1 MAGNA
6 NFMTW
11 NANKYPDN
19 GVSGI
24 TFKQG
29 NTFSETTSEYP
40 TVISNMAPRTGKWYV
55 EMYHNQNAGYNCTG
69 IVQAGAEVYTQHLLD
84 GASAADYQK
93 MYQYQAHNG
102 QKSTRNSTGGGAT
115 SAYGSTYTTSI
126 IGCALD
132 LDNGKV
138 WWSKDGTFQN
148 SGNPA
153 TGTGAAFD
161 DLDLRFGFFWGWTDY
176 NSGAN
181 GQVTINAGQ
190 DSSFAGAKSTGSAN
204 ASDANGFGDFYYTP
218 PSGFLAVCSA
228 NLPTA
233 SGIDPAETN
242 NEYPAKNFNVVTYTG
257 DGSTSNAITGL
268 GFQPDL
274 VWIKRRNSSATYS
287 NGLVDSSRGRSKVL
301 VSNLANSEWTSSST
315 QDVVSFDSDG
325 FTLGTNNNISC
336 NGNTNTFVAWCWKAN
351 GGTTSTNTSGTI
363 SSTVQANTN
372 SGFSIVTY
380 TGSGSAATIG
390 HGLGKA
396 PEWIIVKNRDQAD
409 DWAVYHIFNGNTHY
423 ALLNSG
429 AGKVDNTYWNDTTPT
444 TSVFSVGTDHKVNAS
459 TEKYVAYCWAGVEG
473 FSSFG
478 GWTNATNNVKGPF
491 VYCGFRPK
499 YVMIKMM
506 VTGDGWGILDSV
518 RNTYN
523 PRNTLLSANTTSAD
537 STSAYYDVDF
547 LSTGFQVTTSN
558 AQHNNTGYDPYIYMA
573 FADVPAKFSQGG

>member
-11 NANKYPDN
+11 NANKKYEN
-19 GVSGI
+19 TGI

-29 NTFSETTSEYP
+29 NTYVQTTTGYP
-40 TVISNMAPRTGKWYV
+40 VILSNMAPRTGKWYV
-55 EMYHNQNAGYNCTG
+55 EFYQNQSANYNTMG
-69 IVQAGAEVYTQHLLD
+69 LEQVGSEKYSSHIQSGDNHYLYY
-84 GASAADYQK
+84 G
-93 MYQYQAHNG
+93 HNG
-102 QKSTRNSTGGGAT
+102 NTRGNNGTSTSYGSSYSTGT
-115 SAYGSTYTTSI
+115 I

-132 LDNGKV
+132 MDNAKIY
-138 WWSKDGTFQN
+138 WSKDGTFQN

-153 TGTGAAFD
+153 TGTNAAHTGINTN
-161 DLDLRFGFFWGWTDY
+161 FGYYMAFTDY

-181 GQVTINAGQ
+181 GACTINAGQ

-228 NLPTA
+228 NMPTKEE
-233 SGIDPAETN
+233 IDPSVTN
-242 NEYPAKNFNVVTYTG
+242 NNYPGKQFAVALYSG
-257 DGSTSNAITGL
+257 TSGTQTIDI
-268 GFQPDL
+268 GFKPDL
-274 VWIKRRNSSATYS
+274 VWWKNRGSGNSHILA
-287 NGLVDSSRGRSKVL
+287 DSSRGADKSLTVN
-301 VSNLANSEWTSSST
+301 SNGAEGTGYQTYFTAFAST
-315 QDVVSFDSDG
+315 GPTFASNDV
-325 FTLGTNNNISC
+325 GTNQTGSNY
-336 NGNTNTFVAWCWKAN
+336 AALCWRAN
-351 GGTTSTNTSGTI
+351 GGVTSTNTDGTI
-363 SSTVQANTN
+363 TSTVQANTD

-409 DWAVYHIFNGNTHY
+409 DWVVYHIFNGNTHY
-423 ALLNSG
+423 MTLNSG
-429 AGKVDNTYWNDTTPT
+429 AGKIDNTYWNDTTPT

-478 GWTNATNNVKGPF
+478 GWTTASDDVKGPF
-491 VYCGFRPK
+491 IHCGFRPK
-499 YVMIKMM
+499 MIIIKMT
-506 VTGDGWGILDSV
+506 VNGDRWGWLDSE

-523 PRNTLLSANTTSAD
+523 PRNTAIIFGDTSSAESTTTS
-537 STSAYYDVDF
+537 YDVDF

>member
-11 NANKYPDN
+11 NANKKYEN
-19 GVSGI
+19 TGI

-29 NTFSETTSEYP
+29 NTYVQTTTGYP
-40 TVISNMAPRTGKWYV
+40 VILSNMAPRTGKWYV
-55 EMYHNQNAGYNCTG
+55 EFYQNQSANYNTMG
-69 IVQAGAEVYTQHLLD
+69 LEQVGSEKYSSHIQSGDNHYLYY
-84 GASAADYQK
+84 G
-93 MYQYQAHNG
+93 HNG
-102 QKSTRNSTGGGAT
+102 NTRGNNGTSTSYGSSYSTGT
-115 SAYGSTYTTSI
+115 I

-132 LDNGKV
+132 MDNAKIY
-138 WWSKDGTFQN
+138 WSKDGTFQN

-153 TGTGAAFD
+153 TGTNAAHTGINTN
-161 DLDLRFGFFWGWTDY
+161 FGYYMAFTDY

-181 GQVTINAGQ
+181 GACTINAGQ

-228 NLPTA
+228 NMPTKEE
-233 SGIDPAETN
+233 IDPSVTN
-242 NEYPAKNFNVVTYTG
+242 NNYPGKQFAVALYAG
-257 DGSTSNAITGL
+257 TSGTQTIDI
-268 GFQPDL
+268 GFKPDL
-274 VWIKRRNSSATYS
+274 VWWKNRGSGNSHILA
-287 NGLVDSSRGRSKVL
+287 DSSRGADKSLIVN
-301 VSNLANSEWTSSST
+301 SNGAEGTGYQTYFTAFAST
-315 QDVVSFDSDG
+315 GPTFASNDV
-325 FTLGTNNNISC
+325 GTNQTGSNY
-336 NGNTNTFVAWCWKAN
+336 AALCWRAN
-351 GGTTSTNTSGTI
+351 GGVTSTNTDGTI
-363 SSTVQANTN
+363 TSTVQANTD

-409 DWAVYHIFNGNTHY
+409 DWVVYHIFNGNTHY
-423 ALLNSG
+423 MTLNSG
-429 AGKVDNTYWNDTTPT
+429 AGKIDNTYWNDTTPT

-478 GWTNATNNVKGPF
+478 GWTTASDDVKGPF
-491 VYCGFRPK
+491 IHCGFRPK
-499 YVMIKMM
+499 MIIIKMT
-506 VTGDGWGILDSV
+506 VNGDRWGWLDSE

-523 PRNTLLSANTTSAD
+523 PRNTAIIFGDTSSAESTTTS
-537 STSAYYDVDF
+537 YDVDF

>member
-24 TFKQG
+24 TFKEG
-29 NTFSETTSEYP
+29 NTFSETTGEYP
-40 TVISNMAPRTGKWYV
+40 IILSNMAPRTGKWYV
-55 EMYHNQNAGYNCTG
+55 EIYHNQNTGYNVTG
-69 IVQAGAEVYTQHLLD
+69 IVQNGAERRVQGLLD
-84 GASAADYQK
+84 GGTVADYQK

-161 DLDLRFGFFWGWTDY
+161 DLDLRFGYFWGWSDY
-176 NSGAN
+176 NSGTN
-181 GQVTINAGQ
+181 GQASINAGQ

-204 ASDANGFGDFYYTP
+204 ASDANGFGNFYYTP

-228 NLPTA
+228 NMPT
-233 SGIDPAETN
+233 SEEIDPAETD
-242 NEYPAKNFNVVTYTG
+242 NEYPAKNFGVVTYSGT
-257 DGSTSNAITGL
+257 GSTQAITGL
-268 GFQPDL
+268 GFKPDL
-274 VWIKRRNSSATYS
+274 VWIKGRDDTTDHRLVNSSIGVGKALRS
-287 NGLVDSSRGRSKVL
+287 NTNGGD
-301 VSNLANSEWTSSST
+301 VSEANGVTA
-315 QDVVSFDSDG
+315 FGNDG
-325 FTLGTNNNISC
+325 FTVGSETGY
-336 NGNTNTFVAWCWKAN
+336 NGSTINFVTWAWKAN

-363 SSTVQANTN
+363 ASTVQANTN
-372 SGFSIVTY
+372 AGFSIVTY
-380 TGSGSAATIG
+380 TGTGTAGTIG

-396 PEWIIVKNRDQAD
+396 PEWILVKNRDQAD
-409 DWAVYHIFNGNTHY
+409 DWVIYHIFNGNTHY
-423 ALLNSG
+423 VKLNSG
-429 AGKVDNTYWNDTTPT
+429 AGKLDNTFWNDTTPT
-444 TSVFSVGTDHKVNAS
+444 SSVFSVSTHHSNNAS
-459 TEKYVAYCWAGVEG
+459 TEEYVAYCWAGIEG

-478 GWTNATNNVKGPF
+478 GWTTASDNVKGPF
-491 VYCGFRPK
+491 IHCGFKPK
-499 YVMIKMM
+499 FVMIKMM
-506 VTGDGWGILDSV
+506 QTGDGWGILDSV

-523 PRNTLLSANTTSAD
+523 PRNTILFANTTAAN
-537 STSAYYDVDF
+537 STNEAYDVDF

-558 AQHNNTGYDPYIYMA
+558 AQHNHTSYDPYIYMA
-573 FADVPAKFSQGG
+573 FADVPAKYSQGG

>member
-11 NANKYPDN
+11 NANKKYEN
-19 GVSGI
+19 TGI

-29 NTFSETTSEYP
+29 NTYVQTTTGYP
-40 TVISNMAPRTGKWYV
+40 VILSNMAPRTGKWYV
-55 EMYHNQNAGYNCTG
+55 EFYQNQSANYNTMG
-69 IVQAGAEVYTQHLLD
+69 LEQVGSEKYSSHIQSGDNHYLYY
-84 GASAADYQK
+84 G
-93 MYQYQAHNG
+93 HNG
-102 QKSTRNSTGGGAT
+102 NTRGNNGTSTSYGSSYSTGT
-115 SAYGSTYTTSI
+115 I

-132 LDNGKV
+132 MDNAKIY
-138 WWSKDGTFQN
+138 WSKDGTFQN

-153 TGTGAAFD
+153 TGTNAAHTGINTN
-161 DLDLRFGFFWGWTDY
+161 FGYYMAFTDY

-181 GQVTINAGQ
+181 GACTINAGQ

-228 NLPTA
+228 NMPTKEE
-233 SGIDPAETN
+233 IDPSVTN
-242 NEYPAKNFNVVTYTG
+242 NNYPGKQFAVALYAG
-257 DGSTSNAITGL
+257 TSGTQTIDI
-268 GFQPDL
+268 GFKPDL
-274 VWIKRRNSSATYS
+274 VWWKNRGSGNSHILA
-287 NGLVDSSRGRSKVL
+287 DSSRGADKSLTVN
-301 VSNLANSEWTSSST
+301 SNGAEGTGYQTYFTAFAST
-315 QDVVSFDSDG
+315 GPTFASNDV
-325 FTLGTNNNISC
+325 GTNQTGSNY
-336 NGNTNTFVAWCWKAN
+336 AALCWRAN
-351 GGTTSTNTSGTI
+351 GGVTSTNTDGTI
-363 SSTVQANTN
+363 TSTVQANTD

-409 DWAVYHIFNGNTHY
+409 DWVVYHIFNGNTHY
-423 ALLNSG
+423 MTLNSG
-429 AGKVDNTYWNDTTPT
+429 AGKIDNTYWNDTTPT

-478 GWTNATNNVKGPF
+478 GWTTASDDVKGPF
-491 VYCGFRPK
+491 IHCGFRPK
-499 YVMIKMM
+499 MIIIKMT
-506 VTGDGWGILDSV
+506 VNGDRWGWLDSE

-523 PRNTLLSANTTSAD
+523 PRNTAIIFGDTSSAESTTTS
-537 STSAYYDVDF
+537 YDVDF

>member
-11 NANKYPDN
+11 NANKKYEN
-19 GVSGI
+19 TGI

-29 NTFSETTSEYP
+29 NTYVQTTTGYP
-40 TVISNMAPRTGKWYV
+40 VILSNMAPRTGKWYV
-55 EMYHNQNAGYNCTG
+55 EFYQNQSANYNTMG
-69 IVQAGAEVYTQHLLD
+69 LEQVGSEKYSSHIQSGDNHYLYY
-84 GASAADYQK
+84 G
-93 MYQYQAHNG
+93 HNG
-102 QKSTRNSTGGGAT
+102 NTRGNNGTSTSYGSSYSTGT
-115 SAYGSTYTTSI
+115 I

-132 LDNGKV
+132 MDNAKIY
-138 WWSKDGTFQN
+138 WSKDGTFQN

-153 TGTGAAFD
+153 TGTNAAHTGINTN
-161 DLDLRFGFFWGWTDY
+161 FGYYMAFTDY

-181 GQVTINAGQ
+181 GACTINAGQ

-228 NLPTA
+228 NMPTKEE
-233 SGIDPAETN
+233 IDPSVTN
-242 NEYPAKNFNVVTYTG
+242 NNYPGKQFAVALYSG
-257 DGSTSNAITGL
+257 TSGTQTIDI
-268 GFQPDL
+268 GFKPDL
-274 VWIKRRNSSATYS
+274 VWWKNRGSGNSHILA
-287 NGLVDSSRGRSKVL
+287 DSSRGADKSLIVN
-301 VSNLANSEWTSSST
+301 SNGAEGTGYQTYFTAFAST
-315 QDVVSFDSDG
+315 GPTFASNDV
-325 FTLGTNNNISC
+325 GTNQTGSNY
-336 NGNTNTFVAWCWKAN
+336 AALCWRAN
-351 GGTTSTNTSGTI
+351 GGVTSTNTDGTI
-363 SSTVQANTN
+363 TSTVQANTD

-409 DWAVYHIFNGNTHY
+409 DWVVYHIFNGNTHY
-423 ALLNSG
+423 MTLNSG
-429 AGKVDNTYWNDTTPT
+429 AGKIDNTYWNDTTPT

-478 GWTNATNNVKGPF
+478 GWTTASDDVKGPF
-491 VYCGFRPK
+491 IHCGFRPK
-499 YVMIKMM
+499 MIIIKMT
-506 VTGDGWGILDSV
+506 VNGDRWGWLDSE

-523 PRNTLLSANTTSAD
+523 PRNTAIIFGDTSSAESTTTS
-537 STSAYYDVDF
+537 YDVDF